1 MLREGKKQSTK
12 RVSYIYEVHT
22 IWEQKWYQIS
32 TEKAI
37 QYRNIPKGIVFEKK
51 YNSYAIP
58 MNLKIP
64 TASMPHLGPW
74 TPAIGSTCSHTC
86 KRQGCSA
93 FNFKESN
100 VQILG
105 LLTAYYVETLHDP
118 NQPCLTSKHL
128 LLSRTKMMV
137 ILNKIKWSQ
146 L

>member
-1 MLREGKKQSTK
+1 M
-12 RVSYIYEVHT
+12 IPN
-22 IWEQKWYQIS
+22 IS

-51 YNSYAIP
+51 YNSYDIP

-74 TPAIGSTCSHTC
+74 DPSHRFYMLTYVQ
-86 KRQGCSA
+86 RQGCSA

-137 ILNKIKWSQ
+137 ILNEDKMKPTLGNLVLQMINLK
-146 L
+146 